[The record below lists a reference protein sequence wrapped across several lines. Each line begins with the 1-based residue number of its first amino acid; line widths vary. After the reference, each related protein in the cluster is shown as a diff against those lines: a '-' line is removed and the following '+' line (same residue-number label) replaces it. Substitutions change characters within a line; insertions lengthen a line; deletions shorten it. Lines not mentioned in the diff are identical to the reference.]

1 MSHNLQKNAGKARLN
16 HCCLGNPE
24 PDNLD
29 VADEMASWQFRPEVT
44 DNAAKRST
52 LHFIFGLKDR
62 LCGVLHTSS
71 IAFSVCSQDD
81 IGRRIGRAI
90 ITRMN
95 KLVQE

>member
-1 MSHNLQKNAGKARLN
+1 LATLSLT
-16 HCCLGNPE
+16 
-24 PDNLD
+24 NLD

-44 DNAAKRST
+44 DNVAKQSM
-52 LHFIFGLKDR
+52 LHLIFGLKDG

-81 IGRRIGRAI
+81 ISRRIGRAI